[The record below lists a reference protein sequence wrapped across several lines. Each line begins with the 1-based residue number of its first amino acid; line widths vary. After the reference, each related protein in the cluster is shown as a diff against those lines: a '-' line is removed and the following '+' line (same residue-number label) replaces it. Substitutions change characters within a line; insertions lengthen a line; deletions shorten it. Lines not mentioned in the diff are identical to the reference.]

1 MSQPLD
7 SYPVHREAHEQ
18 LGRLSLVLPR
28 RLLGARFS
36 AKALSD
42 DGEISPQHQNASHI
56 SIGNLIRS
64 LGGRPSEKDIL
75 SAFVQQLKPASTYH
89 PSTNDGIRQP
99 LTLLLTSRALYLLE
113 VISEDR
119 SGSEEDD
126 DIGTRSDE
134 FITSPT
140 AAAAVSAAA
149 TAAAPVTALNTVPV
163 GLESYLRTSEE
174 VENFGEVTNADVK
187 ISQGSHKGGTTN
199 GSSEDVTNEGGGM
212 QAVVSSGTTLSSH
225 GPRASRG
232 KLRQCI
238 PVLSVVKLLLSS
250 TNDMFSI
257 GMVNEKD
264 VVLCTPLAPTICQM
278 VMSAFAVEAA
288 MAVERA
294 LALNSDRPQ
303 LPASTSIHVGVVDQ
317 EELLASVRT
326 KIKSIRPFWA
336 AASARVFPFSAPT
349 SPRGE
354 TVVGGEPGEEAG
366 ISQGSAGGV
375 DAPTLMNDVSM
386 QDADIV
392 ASSINADVA
401 PPVEITDFIPLKVLG
416 KGSFAKVLLV
426 RHAPS
431 GQVFAMKVLD
441 KAAVMRRQQ
450 LQHTL
455 TERHVLQ
462 VGVAERTLTERHVV
476 QVGVGARG
484 ATPVSS
490 SRPVS
495 SSSPASSPVSS
506 GGTFF
511 HHKPRTLI
519 HLVSP
524 TLFSSLPTADGEA
537 LPYPPTPHSPLPPPP
552 SSLHPFPAKRTSTV
566 AHVHGVSIVVEPS
579 HLRARQQ
586 ELRGERELYLLFE
599 GGPVLQFLVLVCAYP
614 PTPHSPLPPPPSSL
628 PLPLPLPHTQPPSP
642 TPHIPHPQEVRHPF
656 LVPLRWALQSETRLF
671 LILDFMPGGELF
683 FHLKRERRFKDDR
696 ARLYAAELLL
706 ALGHLHSLGVI
717 YRDLKPENIL
727 LDAQGHVRIADF
739 GLAKEHI
746 ADNSS
751 ASTFCGTPEYLAPEV
766 LGGKGHGRAVD
777 WWSLGILLFEMVV
790 GVPPFYDRNVN
801 IMYNKIVNAP
811 LVFPITVTNFYLRD
825 LISKLLVREPS
836 LRLGAG
842 PTDAAEIMRHEF
854 FRGMDWDRL
863 YAREVPPPFVPS
875 SKGMEDVSNFDKSFT
890 GLHISDPL
898 EPPCSAAPTDNHHGA
913 SKPTNAP
920 AKAAQTST
928 NDKAP
933 AGTDKV
939 NGGKTGKVGAK
950 PNLKIDTH
958 AASGLDPLDNSLFE
972 GFVFSPTKKSSATSP
987 SVV

>member
-1 MSQPLD
+1 
-7 SYPVHREAHEQ
+7 
-18 LGRLSLVLPR
+18 
-28 RLLGARFS
+28 
-36 AKALSD
+36 
-42 DGEISPQHQNASHI
+42 
-56 SIGNLIRS
+56 
-64 LGGRPSEKDIL
+64 GRPSEKDIL

-462 VGVAERTLTERHVV
+462 
-476 QVGVGARG
+476 
-484 ATPVSS
+484 
-490 SRPVS
+490 
-495 SSSPASSPVSS
+495 
-506 GGTFF
+506 
-511 HHKPRTLI
+511 
-519 HLVSP
+519 
-524 TLFSSLPTADGEA
+524 
-537 LPYPPTPHSPLPPPP
+537 
-552 SSLHPFPAKRTSTV
+552 
-566 AHVHGVSIVVEPS
+566 
-579 HLRARQQ
+579 
-586 ELRGERELYLLFE
+586 
-599 GGPVLQFLVLVCAYP
+599 
-614 PTPHSPLPPPPSSL
+614 
-628 PLPLPLPHTQPPSP
+628 
-642 TPHIPHPQEVRHPF
+642 EVRHPF

-790 GVPPFYDRNVN
+790 GVP
-801 IMYNKIVNAP
+801 
-811 LVFPITVTNFYLRD
+811 
-825 LISKLLVREPS
+825 S

-875 SKGMEDVSNFDKSFT
+875 SKVSQVD
-890 GLHISDPL
+890 
-898 EPPCSAAPTDNHHGA
+898 
-913 SKPTNAP
+913 
-920 AKAAQTST
+920 
-928 NDKAP
+928 
-933 AGTDKV
+933 
-939 NGGKTGKVGAK
+939 
-950 PNLKIDTH
+950 
-958 AASGLDPLDNSLFE
+958 
-972 GFVFSPTKKSSATSP
+972 
-987 SVV
+987 

>member
-1 MSQPLD
+1 M
-7 SYPVHREAHEQ
+7 
-18 LGRLSLVLPR
+18 
-28 RLLGARFS
+28 
-36 AKALSD
+36 
-42 DGEISPQHQNASHI
+42 
-56 SIGNLIRS
+56 
-64 LGGRPSEKDIL
+64 
-75 SAFVQQLKPASTYH
+75 
-89 PSTNDGIRQP
+89 
-99 LTLLLTSRALYLLE
+99 
-113 VISEDR
+113 
-119 SGSEEDD
+119 
-126 DIGTRSDE
+126 
-134 FITSPT
+134 
-140 AAAAVSAAA
+140 
-149 TAAAPVTALNTVPV
+149 
-163 GLESYLRTSEE
+163 
-174 VENFGEVTNADVK
+174 
-187 ISQGSHKGGTTN
+187 SQGSQKGGN
-199 GSSEDVTNEGGGM
+199 CSSGDVTSEGGGT
-212 QAVVSSGTTLSSH
+212 QGVVGGPCSSNNSA
-225 GPRASRG
+225 RASRG

-250 TNDMFSI
+250 SNDMLSI

-264 VVLCTPLAPTICQM
+264 VVLCTLLAPTICQM

-303 LPASTSIHVGVVDQ
+303 LPASTSIHVDVVDQ

-354 TVVGGEPGEEAG
+354 TVVGGEAGEEAG

-375 DAPTLMNDVSM
+375 NAATLMNDVSM

-455 TERHVLQ
+455 TERHVL
-462 VGVAERTLTERHVV
+462 
-476 QVGVGARG
+476 
-484 ATPVSS
+484 
-490 SRPVS
+490 
-495 SSSPASSPVSS
+495 
-506 GGTFF
+506 
-511 HHKPRTLI
+511 
-519 HLVSP
+519 
-524 TLFSSLPTADGEA
+524 
-537 LPYPPTPHSPLPPPP
+537 
-552 SSLHPFPAKRTSTV
+552 
-566 AHVHGVSIVVEPS
+566 
-579 HLRARQQ
+579 
-586 ELRGERELYLLFE
+586 
-599 GGPVLQFLVLVCAYP
+599 
-614 PTPHSPLPPPPSSL
+614 
-628 PLPLPLPHTQPPSP
+628 
-642 TPHIPHPQEVRHPF
+642 QEVRHPF

-766 LGGKGHGRAVD
+766 LRGKGHGRAVD

-811 LVFPITVTNFYLRD
+811 LVFPVTVTNFYLRD
-825 LISKLLVREPS
+825 LISKLLIREPS
-836 LRLGAG
+836 QRLGAG

-875 SKGMEDVSNFDKSFT
+875 SKGIEDVSNFDKSFT

-898 EPPCSAAPTDNHHGA
+898 EPPSSAAPADSHHGTA
-913 SKPTNAP
+913 KPTNAP
-920 AKAAQTST
+920 AKTGQTST

-933 AGTDKV
+933 AGADK
-939 NGGKTGKVGAK
+939 GHAGKTGNTGGGGKAGGGAK
-950 PNLKIDTH
+950 PNLTIDTH
-958 AASGLDPLDNSLFE
+958 AALGLDPLDNSLFE
-972 GFVFSPTKKSSATSP
+972 GFVFSPTKKHGATGP
-987 SVV
+987 EL

>member
-7 SYPVHREAHEQ
+7 YPVHREAHEQ
-18 LGRLSLVLPR
+18 LERLSLVLPR

-36 AKALSD
+36 TKALSD
-42 DGEISPQHQNASHI
+42 DGELSPQHQSASHI

-75 SAFVQQLKPASTYH
+75 SAFVQQLKPAGTYH
-89 PSTNDGIRQP
+89 PSTADGIRQP

-119 SGSEEDD
+119 SGSEENDE
-126 DIGTRSDE
+126 IGTRSDDY
-134 FITSPT
+134 IASPT
-140 AAAAVSAAA
+140 AA
-149 TAAAPVTALNTVPV
+149 TAAAAAAAAALTTVSVDSNP
-163 GLESYLRTSEE
+163 RTFEE
-174 VENFGEVTNADVK
+174 VENFEEVTNADGK
-187 ISQGSHKGGTTN
+187 LSRGSQKGGSTN
-199 GSSEDVTNEGGGM
+199 GSSGDVTNDEGGM
-212 QAVVSSGTTLSSH
+212 QAVISNGPTSSSH
-225 GPRASRG
+225 GARASRG

-250 TNDMFSI
+250 TNDMLSI

-349 SPRGE
+349 SLRGE
-354 TVVGGEPGEEAG
+354 TVVGGEAGEEAG
-366 ISQGSAGGV
+366 TFQGSAGGV

-392 ASSINADVA
+392 ATSINADVA

-455 TERHVLQ
+455 TERHVL
-462 VGVAERTLTERHVV
+462 
-476 QVGVGARG
+476 
-484 ATPVSS
+484 
-490 SRPVS
+490 
-495 SSSPASSPVSS
+495 
-506 GGTFF
+506 
-511 HHKPRTLI
+511 
-519 HLVSP
+519 
-524 TLFSSLPTADGEA
+524 
-537 LPYPPTPHSPLPPPP
+537 
-552 SSLHPFPAKRTSTV
+552 
-566 AHVHGVSIVVEPS
+566 
-579 HLRARQQ
+579 
-586 ELRGERELYLLFE
+586 
-599 GGPVLQFLVLVCAYP
+599 
-614 PTPHSPLPPPPSSL
+614 
-628 PLPLPLPHTQPPSP
+628 
-642 TPHIPHPQEVRHPF
+642 QEVRHPF

-790 GVPPFYDRNVN
+790 GVPPFYDRNVS

-811 LVFPITVTNFYLRD
+811 LVFPVTVTNFYLRD
-825 LISKLLVREPS
+825 LISKLLIREPS
-836 LRLGAG
+836 QRLGAG

-898 EPPCSAAPTDNHHGA
+898 EPPSAAAAPTDNHHGNCA
-913 SKPTNAP
+913 TKPTNYT
-920 AKAAQTST
+920 AKAGQTST

-933 AGTDKV
+933 GGTDK
-939 NGGKTGKVGAK
+939 GHAGKTGNTKGGGKAGGGAK
-950 PNLKIDTH
+950 PNLTIDTH
-958 AASGLDPLDNSLFE
+958 AASGMDPLDNSLFE
-972 GFVFSPTKKSSATSP
+972 GFVFSPTKKHSATGP
-987 SVV
+987 AL

>member
-1 MSQPLD
+1 M
-7 SYPVHREAHEQ
+7 
-18 LGRLSLVLPR
+18 
-28 RLLGARFS
+28 
-36 AKALSD
+36 
-42 DGEISPQHQNASHI
+42 
-56 SIGNLIRS
+56 
-64 LGGRPSEKDIL
+64 
-75 SAFVQQLKPASTYH
+75 
-89 PSTNDGIRQP
+89 
-99 LTLLLTSRALYLLE
+99 
-113 VISEDR
+113 
-119 SGSEEDD
+119 
-126 DIGTRSDE
+126 
-134 FITSPT
+134 
-140 AAAAVSAAA
+140 
-149 TAAAPVTALNTVPV
+149 
-163 GLESYLRTSEE
+163 
-174 VENFGEVTNADVK
+174 
-187 ISQGSHKGGTTN
+187 SQGSQNGGTTN
-199 GSSEDVTNEGGGM
+199 GSSEDVTNQGGGTQ
-212 QAVVSSGTTLSSH
+212 QAGSSGPISSSH
-225 GPRASRG
+225 GARASRG

-250 TNDMFSI
+250 TNHMFSI

-354 TVVGGEPGEEAG
+354 TVVGSGAEAGVSEEAG
-366 ISQGSAGGV
+366 GGV
-375 DAPTLMNDVSM
+375 DAAALMGAQNDVSM

-431 GQVFAMKVLD
+431 GQVFPMKVLDKAAVMRRQQIPVSYPVLLVRHAPSGQVFAMKVLD

-455 TERHVLQ
+455 TERHVL
-462 VGVAERTLTERHVV
+462 
-476 QVGVGARG
+476 
-484 ATPVSS
+484 
-490 SRPVS
+490 
-495 SSSPASSPVSS
+495 
-506 GGTFF
+506 
-511 HHKPRTLI
+511 
-519 HLVSP
+519 
-524 TLFSSLPTADGEA
+524 
-537 LPYPPTPHSPLPPPP
+537 
-552 SSLHPFPAKRTSTV
+552 
-566 AHVHGVSIVVEPS
+566 
-579 HLRARQQ
+579 
-586 ELRGERELYLLFE
+586 
-599 GGPVLQFLVLVCAYP
+599 
-614 PTPHSPLPPPPSSL
+614 
-628 PLPLPLPHTQPPSP
+628 
-642 TPHIPHPQEVRHPF
+642 QEVRHPF

-811 LVFPITVTNFYLRD
+811 LVFPVTVTNFYLRD
-825 LISKLLVREPS
+825 LISKLLIREPS

-898 EPPCSAAPTDNHHGA
+898 EPPSSAAPSDSHHGA
-913 SKPTNAP
+913 AKPTNAP
-920 AKAAQTST
+920 AKAAQTSS
-928 NDKAP
+928 NEKAP
-933 AGTDKV
+933 AGTEKV

-958 AASGLDPLDNSLFE
+958 AASGMDPLDNSLFE
-972 GFVFSPTKKSSATSP
+972 GFVFSPTKKHSATN
-987 SVV
+987 